1 MNQTRQLIESIT
13 TDLLH
18 YQRGGEALSPTPVRM
33 VECGC
38 CDHHHRA
45 DFLGDCRNDAQRF
58 IQQDDPSLPSDYTDE
73 DGERWLSMAELH
85 KETSS

>member
-1 MNQTRQLIESIT
+1 MDQTKRLIT

-38 CDHHHRA
+38 CEHHHRV
-45 DFLGDCRNDAQRF
+45 DFLGDCRLDSQRF
-58 IQQDDPSLPSDYTDE
+58 IEQDDPSLPSDYTDE
-73 DGERWLSMAELH
+73 DGERWVSIAELF
-85 KETSS
+85 KETP